1 MKSHATER
9 PWKVESNVRY
19 PNRLIYSEIGPVA
32 SCCERLGP
40 SATDFRSS
48 GEVQAESEANARL
61 IVKAVNNHD
70 KLVKTLSIIIDRC
83 ERVPGINLP
92 DDIIQQAKQS
102 LKDAESK
109 G

>member
-61 IVKAVNNHD
+61 IVKCVNQHD
-70 KLVKTLSIIIDRC
+70 KLVEALEKIACCTSDYPASI
-83 ERVPGINLP
+83 
-92 DDIIQQAKQS
+92 AKQA
-102 LKDAESK
+102 LKESEA
-109 G
+109 